1 MPERK
6 LKLVPGAV
14 PPRASRVSG
23 EYVEI
28 VREFLRAEN
37 DSARVDGKAK
47 PATIVAGLKKAVRET
62 SAAVKVVTR
71 RDEVYLVKK

>member
-6 LKLVPGAV
+6 LKLVPGPV
-14 PPRASRVSG
+14 PPRASRASG

-28 VREFLRAEN
+28 VREFVQAGSE
-37 DSARVDGKAK
+37 SARVDGKAK
-47 PATIVAGLKKAVRET
+47 PATIVAGLKKAVKET
-62 SAAVKVVTR
+62 SAAVRIVTR